1 MECLGCRGELR
12 RVRRSKASWVVVG
25 VDLLLPSRVARLNFA
40 SRRRSVKRAGTS
52 TVGRSARIP
61 QIRVVALQ
69 SIGGLQERADFSA
82 SWSPLLKS
90 QAHAQ
95 KRRTI
100 IYWKLDDPRPRGA
113 RDKWWAMSVS
123 EVID

>member
-90 QAHAQ
+90 QRMRKNAELSS
-95 KRRTI
+95 TGSSTT
-100 IYWKLDDPRPRGA
+100 LDREELGTSGGP
-113 RDKWWAMSVS
+113 
-123 EVID
+123 